1 MIVVERAGI
10 DHHFCQCRLTG
21 MTERRVPHVMRKAD
35 RFYQIFIPSE
45 CPSQCSSDLRDFKC
59 MSQTSTI
66 IIAFII
72 YKYLR
77 LIFQSSERSSMD
89 DSIFVPLEA
98 RAKGMIFFGELSSF

>member
-1 MIVVERAGI
+1 
-10 DHHFCQCRLTG
+10 
-21 MTERRVPHVMRKAD
+21 MRKAD
-35 RFYQIFIPSE
+35 RFYQIFIP
-45 CPSQCSSDLRDFKC
+45 LRVPEPMFFRSARLQG

-89 DSIFVPLEA
+89 DSIFVPLET
-98 RAKGMIFFGELSSF
+98 RAKGMILRGIVVLLNLLNGSLGRDCNLFFSKSI